1 MCWSAE
7 ASTAM
12 AAAGFGLAIYTA
24 RKGEPVAF
32 WGVLGFF
39 SLMEVIQAASY
50 PVLGQCQN
58 PANQWLTRLA
68 YLHISLHPFAFNA
81 LAMQMIPAD
90 IRARIRLP
98 VYALCAAATAY
109 TLAQLI
115 PFAEAG
121 QCATHRAMCGT
132 GFCTLPGV
140 WHLAWEMPV
149 NGWGNGMMFSEIPLF
164 RLFPNGYIGYGLG
177 VTFLPLLYG
186 AWRITAFQFAMGPVL
201 SSFLTPNI
209 NEQPAIWCLMSV
221 GIAAIIIFTPLRRAL
236 TTRSWPV
243 WRLLRPA

>member
-1 MCWSAE
+1 ME
-7 ASTAM
+7 ASVAM
-12 AAAGFGLAIYTA
+12 AAAGTA
-24 RKGEPVAF
+24 VTIISARRGQPVAF

-39 SLMEVIQAASY
+39 TLMEVIQAASY

-98 VYALCAAATAY
+98 VHALCTAATAY

-115 PFAEAG
+115 PFEGAG
-121 QCATHRAMCGT
+121 QCAVHRAMCGT

-149 NGWGNGMMFSEIPLF
+149 NGWGNAMMYSQNTIF
-164 RLFPNGYIGYGLG
+164 RLFPNGYVGYGLG
-177 VTFLPLLYG
+177 VTILPLLYG
-186 AWRITAFQFAMGPVL
+186 AWRITAFQFLLGPVL
-201 SSFLTPNI
+201 SIYLSPNV

-221 GIAAIIIFTPLRRAL
+221 GIASIIIFTPLRRAL
-236 TTRSWPV
+236 ITKRWPL
-243 WRLLRPA
+243 WHLLRPA